1 MPASY
6 LHTKKK
12 SPQCLQSHEIIS
24 TTRDLKHSYKVKA
37 TVNAHFRLLLYM
49 SACPE
54 DAVSTPISIFPT
66 GSINKWPVFRALTV
80 CQVPAV
86 ALWGSTVPQ
95 CLHLP
100 LPVASL

>member
-37 TVNAHFRLLLYM
+37 ESVHSLWLYTLTP
-49 SACPE
+49 CPE

-80 CQVPAV
+80 CQ
-86 ALWGSTVPQ
+86 AL
-95 CLHLP
+95 L
-100 LPVASL
+100 